1 MKLRSLQAGPD
12 EPDARIDEGAGE
24 RAPVVPKRENGE
36 PRHIAAILPEL
47 PELRSLFPK
56 PNNPRAARTEGRED
70 DSPA

>member
-36 PRHIAAILPEL
+36 SRHIAAILAEL
-47 PELRSLFPK
+47 PELRSLFP
-56 PNNPRAARTEGRED
+56 NPEELRAARTKGHAD